1 MTRARDLADY
11 ISTGVSDT
19 ELDVLDGVTAG
30 TITASKAVVA
40 DSNKDVSSFRNVTLT
55 GELDAA
61 TLDISGDADIDG
73 TLEADGLSINGT
85 AVTSTA
91 AELNILDGVT
101 ATAAELNILDG
112 VTSTAAELNIL
123 DGVTATATELNILDG
138 VTSTTAELNILDGVT
153 ATTAELNHVD
163 GVTSAIQT
171 QIDTKAAIAGPT
183 FTGTLAAPTINA
195 STALQIGGVAI
206 TSTAAELN
214 ILDGVTSTAA
224 ELNILD
230 GVTSTAAELNILD
243 GVTSTAAELNILDG
257 VTATAAELNYVD
269 IATLG
274 TSAASKAV
282 SADANGNIKLSE
294 EVQAKVYLET
304 VVALSAGSSVTLDLA
319 TGNFFTLTTNQNTT
333 FVFNYGNIQL
343 TTNDVHGFVL
353 KVTAGGTHSLTW
365 PNTVDWP
372 GGSAPDAP
380 ASGETDVFAFI
391 SHDGGSNWYGFRA
404 GDAVG

>member
-85 AVTSTA
+85 A
-91 AELNILDGVT
+91 
-101 ATAAELNILDG
+101 
-112 VTSTAAELNIL
+112 
-123 DGVTATATELNILDG
+123 
-138 VTSTTAELNILDGVT
+138 
-153 ATTAELNHVD
+153 
-163 GVTSAIQT
+163 
-171 QIDTKAAIAGPT
+171 
-183 FTGTLAAPTINA
+183 
-195 STALQIGGVAI
+195 
-206 TSTAAELN
+206 
-214 ILDGVTSTAA
+214 
-224 ELNILD
+224 
-230 GVTSTAAELNILD
+230 
-243 GVTSTAAELNILDG
+243 VTSTAAELNILDG

>member
-243 GVTSTAAELNILDG
+243 GVT
-257 VTATAAELNYVD
+257 ATAAELNYVD

>member
-183 FTGTLAAPTINA
+183 FTATLAAPTINA

-206 TSTAAELN
+206 
-214 ILDGVTSTAA
+214 TSTAA